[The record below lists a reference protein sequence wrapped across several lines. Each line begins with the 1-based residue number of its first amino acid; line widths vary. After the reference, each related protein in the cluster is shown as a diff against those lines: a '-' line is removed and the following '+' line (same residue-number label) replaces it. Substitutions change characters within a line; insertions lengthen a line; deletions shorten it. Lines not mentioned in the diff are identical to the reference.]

1 MGIKPSEARAV
12 ASCHLHIDHS
22 GNNYRFPVTPIF
34 VQRAE
39 RDAASTTLDYS
50 LPDTI
55 AFREAR
61 GCSFN
66 ETSDDARARALLAWS
81 SIPGASP
88 SRTTCR
94 SGNAGPDIAAPA
106 PTASRSPRRRRADP

>member
-66 ETSDDARARALLAWS
+66 ETSDDARARAACLELDPWRVTFAHDL
-81 SIPGASP
+81 SIWERGA
-88 SRTTCR
+88 
-94 SGNAGPDIAAPA
+94 
-106 PTASRSPRRRRADP
+106 